1 MAAFTNSTAPGSD
14 FGGRARRLVSVY
26 VNRRLP
32 WGTPWWID
40 AVALGA
46 ANVVRQFVVPD
57 VADSIELAIFVAM
70 VGVVFAA
77 VTVVH
82 TRLWRRAA
90 EPSSNQRRQRP
101 EAATPIVDQPAA
113 DGPAR
118 RWAPWWWLRRF
129 PPRSNYLRQALV
141 PGGTLSEWAVVVLVV
156 AMSAVPFAIVTIVFR
171 AAQRRRDSG

>member
-113 DGPAR
+113 DGPTR
-118 RWAPWWWLRRF
+118 RWAPWWWYAVSLLGATTSAKRLSPGARF
-129 PPRSNYLRQALV
+129 PSGRWWSWWWRCPRSRS
-141 PGGTLSEWAVVVLVV
+141 PS
-156 AMSAVPFAIVTIVFR
+156 
-171 AAQRRRDSG
+171 